1 MPVRPL
7 AAHDAPLYVA
17 LRHEM
22 LADAPWALG
31 ASPQDD
37 TRLDPDRIARN
48 IRHGEAHGGYTL
60 IGAFDES
67 ATAPTLVG
75 CAELMRDSTIKTRHR
90 ADIYS
95 VYVTPAHRG
104 QGLALAIIE
113 HAKLIARTWPGV
125 NSLRLSVSVRSP
137 AAQRVY
143 ERAGFK
149 AWGTEPACL
158 HVNGEYLDEVHM
170 VCML

>member
-22 LADAPWALG
+22 LADAPWAFG

-37 TRLDPDRIARN
+37 TRLTEDHIAASLRE
-48 IRHGEAHGGYTL
+48 GEQLGGYAI
-60 IGAFDES
+60 IGAFDDD
-67 ATAPTLVG
+67 APPPRLVG
-75 CAELMRDSTIKTRHR
+75 CAVLIRETRIKTRHR